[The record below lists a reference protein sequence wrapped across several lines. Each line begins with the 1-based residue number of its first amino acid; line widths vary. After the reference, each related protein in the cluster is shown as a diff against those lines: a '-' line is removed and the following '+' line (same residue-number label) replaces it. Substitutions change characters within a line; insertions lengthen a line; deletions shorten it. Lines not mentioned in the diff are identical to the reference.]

1 MTSPH
6 ASPPSTAIDRGVYVM
21 PQFVTFEVSD
31 MDSAWRWY
39 VNGLGFVD
47 LAVLP
52 GPEGEPAL
60 VHLRRF
66 RYQDILLLP
75 GRDPEDKASG
85 VRVSFA
91 AGGEDL
97 DARAAVASREAGGEV
112 EGPTRTPWNTHDLHF
127 RDADGHLVVF
137 TQPDL
142 NADMDS
148 DFARRVRDSVRTIDE
163 VG

>member
-1 MTSPH
+1 MTSSD
-6 ASPPSTAIDRGVYVM
+6 ASPPSTEIDRGIYVM

-31 MDSAWRWY
+31 LAVARRWY
-39 VNGLGFVD
+39 VDGLGFVE

-52 GPEGEPAL
+52 GPTGDPVL

-66 RYQDILLLP
+66 RYQDILLAP
-75 GRDPEDKASG
+75 GRDSDDAASG

-91 AGGEDL
+91 AGDEDL
-97 DARAAVASREAGGEV
+97 DARASVASGEPGGTV
-112 EGPTRTPWNTHDLHF
+112 DGPTRTPWNTRDLHF

-137 TQPDL
+137 TQPVLD
-142 NADMDS
+142 ADMDS
-148 DFARRVRDSVRTIDE
+148 EFARLVRDSVQTTDK

>member
-1 MTSPH
+1 MTAPDVTL
-6 ASPPSTAIDRGVYVM
+6 PSTTIDRGIYVM

-31 MDSAWRWY
+31 MAAARRWY
-39 VNGLGFVD
+39 VNGLGFVE

-52 GPEGEPAL
+52 GPEGEPVL

-66 RYQDILLLP
+66 RYQDILLAP
-75 GRDPEDKASG
+75 GRDAEEKASG

-91 AGGEDL
+91 AGDEDL
-97 DARAAVASREAGGEV
+97 DARAAIASAESGGTID
-112 EGPTRTPWNTHDLHF
+112 GPTRTPWNTRDLQF

-142 NADMDS
+142 DADMDAE
-148 DFARRVRDSVRTIDE
+148 FARRVRDSVQTTD
-163 VG
+163 